1 MEVTKAP
8 AGRKRDHEKL
18 FIVDTDVH
26 HGSESWSDLYPYLSQ
41 VYAERLRD
49 HGGSGPSSQYW
60 HNGGDR
66 GRRADFLDR
75 DDPLESTR
83 RQLLDDCEIDI
94 AILTGSTA
102 NGACR
107 MPDVDLGSAICCAF
121 NDYTLEHWVAS
132 DARFRVAMAVNTQD
146 PFGMA
151 KEIDRIGSHPAVI
164 AIIMPGGATKPYG
177 NRVYDPIYEAC
188 ERNRLAVMIHF
199 SGEGVGINGPPTAAG
214 WPTHYVEGRMMRA
227 PIYMAHMASFI
238 FEGTFEKFPGLR
250 IVNVEAGFA
259 WMPWYLWRMD
269 SDWKALR
276 YQVPWVKKPP
286 SEYVKEHVRV
296 NTQPID
302 EPENERDLEQIIE
315 WMHGDQ
321 TLLFGSDYPH
331 FDFDD
336 PRKTLTRLPDKLRRR
351 IFGES
356 AIETFPKLQPVD

>member
-1 MEVTKAP
+1 MQAENTLP
-8 AGRKRDHEKL
+8 RRKEKKQEL
-18 FIVDTDVH
+18 LIVDTDVH
-26 HGSESWSDLYPYLSQ
+26 HGVSGWADLYPYLPQ

-60 HNGGDR
+60 HNGGIR
-66 GRRADFLDR
+66 GTRADLLDL
-75 DDPLESTR
+75 DDTLESTR

-94 AILTGSTA
+94 AILTGSSA
-102 NGACR
+102 YGACT

-121 NDYTLEHWVAS
+121 NDYSLEHWIAS
-132 DARFRVAMAVNTQD
+132 DERLRLAMAVNSQD
-146 PFGMA
+146 PISMA
-151 KEIDRIGSHPAVI
+151 KEIDRIGSHPAIV

-177 NRVYDPIYEAC
+177 SRVYDPIYEAC

-199 SGEGVGINGPPTAAG
+199 NGEGVGINGPPTAAG
-214 WPTHYVEGRMMRA
+214 WPSHYVEGRMMRA
-227 PIYMAHMASFI
+227 PVYMAHLASYI

-250 IVNVEAGFA
+250 VVNIEAGFA

-269 SDWKALR
+269 ADWKSLR

-286 SEYVKEHVRV
+286 SEYVKKHVRV

-302 EPENERDLEQIIE
+302 EPENERDLETIIE

-321 TLLFGSDYPH
+321 ILLYGSDFPH

-336 PRKTLTRLPDKLRRR
+336 PRKTLTRLPDKLRQR

-356 AIETFPKLQPVD
+356 ALETFHKLQRPE